1 MQFNKPLNIHVIHS
15 DQIVAAGLSA
25 LLATGSGITVSEV
38 SNTFDNNRIGDPKI
52 DILVADYYTGIKLAE
67 KYRGQTRIPDS
78 APRILIV
85 TSYSRE
91 WEVHTALNVGV
102 HGYLLQQ
109 CSAEELILAARTLS
123 RGTNYVC
130 QVVSQS
136 VIYSLSREML
146 TARETSVL
154 ALLVNGDCNR
164 SIAAALGITINTT
177 KAHVK
182 SILEKLHADS
192 RTEAAAIATR
202 RGLIRESHA
211 PELQSS
217 TETSFD
223 RNRDIQ
229 RRNADNYSALQ
240 ALAFN

>member
-1 MQFNKPLNIHVIHS
+1 MHFNKPFNIHVIHS
-15 DQIVAAGLSA
+15 DPIVAAGLSA
-25 LLATGSGITVSEV
+25 LLTTGSGITVCEV
-38 SNTFDNNRIGDPKI
+38 SNTYDINRVCDPSI
-52 DILVADYYTGIKLAE
+52 NVLVTDYDTGIKLAE

-91 WEVHTALNVGV
+91 WEVHLALNVGV

-109 CSAEELILAARTLS
+109 CSAEELILATRTLS
-123 RGTNYVC
+123 SGTNYVC
-130 QVVSQS
+130 QAVSQS
-136 VIYSLSREML
+136 IIYSLSREML

-154 ALLVNGDCNR
+154 ALLVNGACNR
-164 SIAAALGITINTT
+164 SIASTLGITVNTI

-202 RGLIRESHA
+202 RGLIRESHT
-211 PELQSS
+211 PELHSS
-217 TETSFD
+217 TEIPSES
-223 RNRDIQ
+223 NRGMQ
-229 RRNADNYSALQ
+229 RRNVGDHSALQ
-240 ALAFN
+240 PSAIN